1 MGGSA
6 MMKSIVSRYVRLSF
20 VGFMIFMT
28 SGCGA
33 SNTGSQADPNEAE
46 KTIKLVLDAWKNGE
60 KLSDVS
66 MREPGIVINDM
77 DWTLGHK
84 LVSYKPSS
92 EARVAG
98 NDMQYPVELELKS
111 PKGRIVKKQAI
122 YHIST
127 TPQKLVLRQD
137 G

>member
-1 MGGSA
+1 MGESA
-6 MMKSIVSRYVRLSF
+6 MMKSIVSRYVSLSF
-20 VGFMIFMT
+20 VGFVIFMT

-46 KTIKLVLDAWKNGE
+46 KTVKLVLDAWKNGE

-84 LVSYKPSS
+84 LVRYKPSS
-92 EARVAG
+92 ESRVAC

>member
-1 MGGSA
+1 
-6 MMKSIVSRYVRLSF
+6 MMKSIVSRHLSLSF
-20 VGFMIFMT
+20 VGFVLFMT

-33 SNTGSQADPNEAE
+33 GNNGPQADPNEAE
-46 KTIKLVLDAWKNGE
+46 KTVKYVLDAWKKGE
-60 KLSDVS
+60 KLADVS
-66 MREPGIVINDM
+66 KREPGIVINDM
-77 DWTLGHK
+77 DWSLGHK
-84 LVSYKPSS
+84 LVSYKPSA

-122 YHIST
+122 YNIST

>member
-1 MGGSA
+1 
-6 MMKSIVSRYVRLSF
+6 MMKSIVSRDASLSL
-20 VGFMIFMT
+20 VGFVIFMT

-46 KTIKLVLDAWKNGE
+46 KTVKLVLDAWKNGE

-111 PKGRIVKKQAI
+111 PKGRIAKKQAI

-127 TPQKLVLRQD
+127 TQQKLVLRQD

>member
-1 MGGSA
+1 
-6 MMKSIVSRYVRLSF
+6 MMNSIVSRYVSLSF
-20 VGFMIFMT
+20 VGFVLFMS

-33 SNTGSQADPNEAE
+33 ASNGPQADSNEAE
-46 KTIKLVLDAWKNGE
+46 KTVKLVLDAWKSGE
-60 KLSDVS
+60 KLSDVT
-66 MREPGIVINDM
+66 MREPGSVINDM

-98 NDMQYPVELELKS
+98 NDMQYQVELELKS